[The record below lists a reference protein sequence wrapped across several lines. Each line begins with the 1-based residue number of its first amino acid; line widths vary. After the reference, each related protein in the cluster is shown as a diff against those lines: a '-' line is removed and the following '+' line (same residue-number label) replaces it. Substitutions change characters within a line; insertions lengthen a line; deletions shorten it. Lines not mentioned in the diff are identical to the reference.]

1 MVRSLAF
8 TLALALAVGAAGFDF
23 DDEADV
29 PAAGAAQA
37 AAAQPKAEV
46 VSKSVPLQHRIG
58 EAADFTERSKL
69 WYRESATGGGLRVR
83 IAQGKLA
90 GPELAAFEKLVQTGG
105 FYTLKLPSVLDDA
118 SSPPVYASVSVCALV
133 ASRFEESLELTLSP
147 AGTITAMS
155 YTVPR
160 VPEACPSAALPK
172 IMFDDVLFNTAVS
185 VIYPPEGPKPIGQV
199 HPASFV
205 PAHAAQAMQ
214 QAAKAHADGT
224 GGGDGKPQ
232 EPPQSFIRK
241 YWMYI
246 LPVMLALS
254 MSGGDEKKE
263 GEGKDGEGGGGG
275 GGGAA
280 KAAGGGGAAAGGGG
294 GKAVKRK

>member
-69 WYRESATGGGLRVR
+69 WYRELATGGGLRVR

-118 SSPPVYASVSVCALV
+118 SSPPVRPTCFGSAQNFLVCLWPITRHISSVHGGRLL
-133 ASRFEESLELTLSP
+133 R
-147 AGTITAMS
+147 AG
-155 YTVPR
+155 VR
-160 VPEACPSAALPK
+160 LR
-172 IMFDDVLFNTAVS
+172 L
-185 VIYPPEGPKPIGQV
+185 GL
-199 HPASFV
+199 
-205 PAHAAQAMQ
+205 
-214 QAAKAHADGT
+214 
-224 GGGDGKPQ
+224 
-232 EPPQSFIRK
+232 R
-241 YWMYI
+241 
-246 LPVMLALS
+246 
-254 MSGGDEKKE
+254 
-263 GEGKDGEGGGGG
+263 
-275 GGGAA
+275 
-280 KAAGGGGAAAGGGG
+280 AGGVALRGVA
-294 GKAVKRK
+294 